1 MKKLLFGLMI
11 SAMTAGLLVACGG
24 DSVPFQSPG
33 REETATPTAARL
45 ERVTMQV
52 PTMVCGTSRVR
63 IVSNL
68 QPLAGVVDIET
79 DMPTRKVV
87 VTYDSAQV
95 TVEEIVK
102 AVEQMGDVV
111 QEWEQSEE

>member
-11 SAMTAGLLVACGG
+11 SAIMVGLLAACGG
-24 DSVPFQSPG
+24 D
-33 REETATPTAARL
+33 EETATPTAARL
-45 ERVTMQV
+45 ERVMMQV
-52 PTMVCGTSRVR
+52 PTMVCGTSRVL
-63 IVSNL
+63 IISNL

-87 VTYDSAQV
+87 VTYDPAQV

-102 AVEQMGDVV
+102 AVEQMDVV
-111 QEWEQSEE
+111 QEWEQSEK